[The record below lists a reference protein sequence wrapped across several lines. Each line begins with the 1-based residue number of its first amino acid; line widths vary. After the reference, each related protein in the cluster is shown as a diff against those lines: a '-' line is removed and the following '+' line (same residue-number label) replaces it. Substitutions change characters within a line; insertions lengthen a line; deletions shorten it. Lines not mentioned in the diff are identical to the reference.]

1 MSLDRTPLA
10 RTSPGRTLLGRIIV
24 LACAVMALAGTAPAP
39 ATAQAAP
46 PAKAAAP
53 QTVTLRYGPYTIP
66 KAENGEHGM
75 LPNQLAFNVEKP
87 CENCYITGFKPN
99 LVYADG
105 SNANINTGPML
116 HHAVIFNSAAWDTVC
131 GGPRRVLASG
141 NERMESVFPAGYGFR
156 IGPFDRWT
164 LLADLMNHAHEEKT
178 AYLEF
183 TFTYQPVLGSHITPV
198 IPLWLDVGGCIDST
212 WDTPAEPSERSRTW
226 RSTVSGN
233 LVHIRGH
240 LHHGGIAVQTE
251 NTATGQLLCRSA
263 AEEGGTPEFID
274 HHGMT
279 EVSRMPSCSG
289 SPIGWINRG
298 DTLKITASYKAS
310 EAGLADVMGIMHGW
324 VTEG

>member
-1 MSLDRTPLA
+1 MSR
-10 RTSPGRTLLGRIIV
+10 RTLLALLGAFA
-24 LACAVMALAGTAPAP
+24 LLAGAVLPATMQP

-46 PAKAAAP
+46 AEPVAQA

-66 KAENGEHGM
+66 KAANGEHGE
-75 LPNQLAFNVEKP
+75 LPNQIAVDVAKP
-87 CENCYITGFKPN
+87 CESCFVTGFKPN

-131 GGPRRVLASG
+131 GGSRRVLASG

-156 IGPFDRWT
+156 MAPLDRWT

-178 AYLEF
+178 VYVQF
-183 TFTYQPVLGSHITPV
+183 TFTYQPVLGSHIRPV
-198 IPLWLDVGGCIDST
+198 IPLWLDAGGCLDST
-212 WDTPAEPSERSRTW
+212 WDVPAGQQSEKSRTW
-226 RSTVSGN
+226 RSTVSGD

-240 LHHGGIAVQTE
+240 LHHGGVAVQTE
-251 NTATGQLLCRSA
+251 DVTTGRLFCRSE

-279 EVSRMPSCSG
+279 EVSNMPSCSG
-289 SPIGWINRG
+289 SPIGRINFG

-310 EAGLADVMGIMHGW
+310 DEGFSDVMGIMHGW